1 MADGQREI
9 WFRRTF
15 LWGSTAVHWKGVVVL
30 LVCAAAALTGHG
42 LGERIHNRWV
52 GAGLFLAA
60 LAWGFIV
67 AERHTGPRR

>member
-1 MADGQREI
+1 MAAPPREI

-30 LVCAAAALTGHG
+30 LVCIAAALAGMG
-42 LGERIHNRWV
+42 IGERFHNPWI
-52 GAGLFLAA
+52 GAGLFMAA